1 MGRYPT
7 RGDVEVAFGQSAWA
21 LALSNP
27 LRACAAKVPQLYQ
40 LDRIYGNG
48 SAAHWIQFQLVN
60 LFVLADSKD
69 KEKVDAI
76 RSYAPL
82 MAATMMNYKLSE
94 IVLFFAGYAT
104 GRYGVNDWKDM
115 DLRRIASAFHRDFL
129 PVRLHYV
136 DEIERA
142 RQHAEMKTKLG
153 MT

>member
-1 MGRYPT
+1 MRRYPT

-82 MAATMMNYKLSE
+82 MAATMMNYKPEFGIS
-94 IVLFFAGYAT
+94 
-104 GRYGVNDWKDM
+104 
-115 DLRRIASAFHRDFL
+115 
-129 PVRLHYV
+129 
-136 DEIERA
+136 
-142 RQHAEMKTKLG
+142 
-153 MT
+153 